1 MTKTFKFAG
10 KTFQI
15 TKFKDWVVFLNGEE
29 VMVIDR
35 SFTLTEVKNII
46 REEA

>member
-15 TKFKDWVVFLNGEE
+15 TKSKDWVIFLNGEE

-35 SFTLTEVKNII
+35 AFSLNEVKTII